1 MCLDQMGIT
10 MPSGKKPIRRRMVL
24 KTAGVSAIGGTTLVG
39 AATAR
44 GDGRA
49 NGRSNGRGGSTDE
62 LIVVNPDEFELAAE
76 QTADVEVEIEGP
88 PFGRTDVEVDGVD
101 AEPAEFRLEGR
112 GASREVK
119 LGPVDED
126 ATATVEAVLPQGDEQ
141 IIAIDIEAV
150 PPVLNED
157 TGERFDT
164 IGGAIEEAEQGNT
177 LSVAPGNYEESV
189 EIDVEGLTLTAE
201 GDTVT
206 LAAGDRTTAIEIAAD
221 HVTID
226 GTDQALTIEGA
237 VSEVQQSD
245 NVVGVAA
252 DDVSDVTVRDLT
264 TTGFE
269 YGVRFDGVEDSRI
282 GGVTAVDNLQHGIDI
297 RGGSFGAE
305 ENITITE
312 STAID
317 NGDRGIHFVGF
328 VSGNTVEKSH
338 LEGNGFELN
347 FLNDGAGIG
356 MQTDADDNVV
366 TDTTIVNN
374 ANGVFIEGFSNN
386 NSIEDSSIAGND
398 VGVSFRDSDNAV
410 RESSLT
416 NNDLGVEFRDADNEI
431 TDSVFQTDEDDVYV
445 IDETLEVDLDA
456 ILNDQGNTFDPDGA
470 VAGNLIT
477 PAGQAPSVSDLD
489 DIDIA
494 GQGDSAII
502 DEGDDEHVSVEVTN
516 VGDDAGSFDVTLE
529 ILEDKGFFREV
540 VVESSLETDELDPET
555 VENVVFEGVTDALDS
570 AEHDVEVLTE
580 AAMIDGDLTVS

>member
-1 MCLDQMGIT
+1 MGIT
-10 MPSGKKPIRRRMVL
+10 MPSGKKPIRRRVVL
-24 KTAGVSAIGGTTLVG
+24 KTAGVSVIGGTTIVG

-44 GDGRA
+44 GDGHG
-49 NGRSNGRGGSTDE
+49 NGQGNGRGANTDE
-62 LIVVNPDEFELAAE
+62 LIAVNPDELELAPD
-76 QTADVEVEIEGP
+76 QTAEFEVEIEGP

-112 GASREVK
+112 GAAREVE

-126 ATATVEAVLPQGDEQ
+126 TTATVEAVLPQGDEQ
-141 IIAIDIEAV
+141 MVEVDIKAV

-164 IGGAIEEAEQGNT
+164 IGEAIKEAEQGNT

-189 EIDVEGLTLTAE
+189 EIDVEGLTIEAE
-201 GDTVT
+201 RDNVT
-206 LAAGDRTTAIEIAAD
+206 LAVGDRTTALEITAD
-221 HVTID
+221 NVTID
-226 GTDQALTIEGA
+226 GNDQALTIEGA

-245 NVVGVAA
+245 NVVGVVA
-252 DDVSDVTVRDLT
+252 DEVSDVTVRDLT

-269 YGVRFDGVEDSRI
+269 YGVRFDGVEDGRI
-282 GGVTAVDNLQHGIDI
+282 EGVTAADNLQHGIDI

-317 NGDRGIHFVGF
+317 NGDRGIHFVSF
-328 VSGNTVEKSH
+328 VSGNTVENSH
-338 LEGNGFELN
+338 IEGNGFELN

-386 NSIEDSSIAGND
+386 NSIEDSSIADND
-398 VGVSFRDSDNAV
+398 VGVSFQDSDNKV
-410 RESSLT
+410 RGSNLT

-431 TDSVFQTDEDDVYV
+431 TDTVFQTDEDDVYV
-445 IDETLEVDLDA
+445 IDETLEVTLDT

-477 PAGQAPSVSDLD
+477 PAGQAPPVSDFD
-489 DIDIA
+489 DLDIA
-494 GQGDSAII
+494 GQGDSATI
-502 DEGDDEHVSVEVTN
+502 DEGDDEDVSVEVTN

-540 VVESSLETDELDPET
+540 VEESSRETDELDPDEVET
-555 VENVVFEGVTDALDS
+555 VIFEGVTDELDG
-570 AEHDVEVLTE
+570 AEHDVEISTD
-580 AAMIDGDLTVS
+580 AAMIEGDLTVS